1 MKWLPVQ
8 RVNLLLTVAIILVI
22 ALPLS
27 WRFLSSP
34 SMVRGTDVEG
44 AFQMGFYDLK
54 SQSKEI
60 YDSYLK
66 TTRGTILTT
75 IISPNDN
82 RFVLKGTFTPTRK
95 RDDKLYFY
103 LTPVYYSKAQ
113 KSLMIDSLVD
123 QMMHTTFWM
132 EPLSLNNQPLVVGES
147 GAIFLYPLKSSPVR
161 Y

>member
-8 RVNLLLTVAIILVI
+8 RINLLLIMAIILV
-22 ALPLS
+22 AASPLA
-27 WRFLSSP
+27 WKTLTSSAIK
-34 SMVRGTDVEG
+34 RGADVEG
-44 AFQMGFYDLK
+44 TFQMGFYDLK

-60 YDSYLK
+60 YDAHLK

-82 RFVLKGTFTPTRK
+82 RFVLKGTFTPAKK
-95 RDDKLYFY
+95 RDGKIYYY

-113 KSLMIDSLVD
+113 KTLMIDSLVD
-123 QMMHTTFWM
+123 QLMHTTFWM

-147 GAIFLYPLKSSPVR
+147 GAIFLYPLRK
-161 Y
+161 